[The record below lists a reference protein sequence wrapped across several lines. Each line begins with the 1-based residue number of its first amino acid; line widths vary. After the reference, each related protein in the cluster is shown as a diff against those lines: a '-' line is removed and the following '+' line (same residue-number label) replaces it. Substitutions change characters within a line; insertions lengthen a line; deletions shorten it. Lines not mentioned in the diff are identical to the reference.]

1 MVPIR
6 SRPATTPMERTH
18 TLVALA
24 IAGLPLTSIAQYTPP
39 DPSGL
44 EGIIVETYYVA
55 DTNDAAD
62 QDGNDGTLTAG
73 SRVYRVYADLKPGYK
88 LLTVGGF
95 TNHPITFNTT
105 TNFFNN
111 LDRGEAWGDA
121 INDIHLDK
129 NTVAIDSWLAMGAA
143 SDAHWGVLKT
153 EDPDGSIVGGVNND
167 GGSNGVPEGLLVNDA
182 AAAGIPLTTADGLWS
197 ASVPP
202 STSYVGNAP
211 ECFNTGG
218 PTYSDDNFA
227 WAVLGGVEGPSA
239 DNRILLG
246 QFTTDGVFSYCLN
259 LWVRIPDSLVCNDP
273 NCHTILEFYGN
284 LLESDTIGGGF
295 AGDNKFTLDGL
306 CFTTSELQ
314 ADCEGE
320 LGGSALPGTACD
332 DGNPDTGG
340 DIWTADCVCI
350 GSVGIAEHNDALL
363 RVFPN
368 PTRDRCIITLS
379 TRELSGMRMEL
390 RDAVGAL
397 VLTSTA
403 PMRRGDRSEVLDLS
417 SLNTGVYFLRVE
429 AAGRTFTEKIN
440 KF

>member
-1 MVPIR
+1 
-6 SRPATTPMERTH
+6 MERTNLL
-18 TLVALA
+18 TVLA
-24 IAGLPLTSIAQYTPP
+24 IASLPLSSNAQYTPP
-39 DPSGL
+39 DPGGL

-55 DTNDAAD
+55 DANDAAD

-95 TNHPITFNTT
+95 ANHPLTFNTT

-143 SDAHWGVLKT
+143 SDAHWGVLKAD
-153 EDPDGSIVGGVNND
+153 DPDGSIIGGVNND

-182 AAAGIPLTTADGLWS
+182 AAAGTPLTTADGLWNV
-197 ASVPP
+197 SVPP
-202 STSYVGNAP
+202 ATSYVGNAP

-218 PTYSDDNFA
+218 NAYSDDNFA
-227 WAVLGGVEGPSA
+227 WAVLGGIEGPTE

-295 AGDNKFTLDGL
+295 ASDNKFTLDGL
-306 CFTTSELQ
+306 CFTSDELQ
-314 ADCEGE
+314 ADCQGV
-320 LGGSALPGTACD
+320 LGGNALPGTACD
-332 DGNPDTGG
+332 DGNPDTA
-340 DIWTADCVCI
+340 DDVWSADCICE
-350 GSVGIAEHNDALL
+350 GSVGIAEREAPAL

-368 PTRDRCIITLS
+368 PTRDHVNIMLS
-379 TRELSGMRMEL
+379 QANAGRMTIEL
-390 RDAVGAL
+390 RDARGQL
-397 VLTSTA
+397 VIVRNTPA
-403 PMRRGDRSEVLDLS
+403 RQGDRSELLDLS
-417 SLNTGVYFLRVE
+417 ALSNGLYFLQVTVD
-429 AAGRTFTEKIN
+429 GRTFSEKVN
-440 KF
+440 KY